1 MTTGGDV
8 TVDDGVVVVTLFFLH
23 NCFCTFSNPKAV
35 GQAHG
40 PAAVALDSAAPVYTC
55 PLLNNSNTCQYDA
68 SAAVKM

>member
-40 PAAVALDSAAPVYTC
+40 PEAVALDSAAPVPC
-55 PLLNNSNTCQYDA
+55 
-68 SAAVKM
+68 